1 MLRALLLA
9 LALLPG
15 AALPTGAQERP
26 HLSADPEANRARA
39 LIQAGNHEAALSILR
54 PLATAAAGRADRTDI
69 RFLAGLAAARAAERP
84 SRPEESRNALL
95 DEAIAAFRAILVE
108 RPGLVRVRLELARA
122 FYLKREDGLA
132 RDHFQRVLAGN
143 PLPAV
148 AGNVRRFLEEMR
160 ARRRWSAHFGMALA
174 SDSNP
179 GAASADDTIHLFGLP
194 FRTGAGDRPKPGLG
208 VAAWGGAEY
217 RHPLNGRT
225 RLRLG
230 GDFSRREH
238 ERSVFDRTTLS
249 VHAGPHWLA
258 DADTELALLAS
269 ARRHTVAGESYSRE
283 TGIRLE
289 AAHRLSERLTVQAQ
303 ASWHRRAH
311 ADRGNRGLDGPQ
323 PEASLAA
330 AWLAAPQLRFDALA
344 GWARE
349 RTRSERERNT
359 RRRARLGVS
368 AALPRGFTLGAGVE
382 WRLTDYEGRWFL
394 LTPGSVP
401 RKDRTRTLF
410 VSLLHRAF
418 TIRGFSPGLTLAR
431 ETRRSNAQLHDYR
444 RTRVELRFVRQF

>member
-1 MLRALLLA
+1 MRRTLQALASAALLLC
-9 LALLPG
+9 LAGG
-15 AALPTGAQERP
+15 ASALPE
-26 HLSADPEANRARA
+26 
-39 LIQAGNHEAALSILR
+39 
-54 PLATAAAGRADRTDI
+54 DRTD
-69 RFLAGLAAARAAERP
+69 GLFRTGMAALRAAGGREGGRRER
-84 SRPEESRNALL
+84 LL

-122 FYLKREDGLA
+122 FFLKRKDGLA
-132 RDHFQRVLAGN
+132 RDHFERVLAGK
-143 PLPAV
+143 PIPAV
-148 AGNVRRFLEEMR
+148 VGNVRRFLEEMR

-174 SDSNP
+174 SDSNLN
-179 GAASADDTIHLFGLP
+179 AASDDDTIHISLFGQTLP
-194 FRTGAGDRPKPGLG
+194 FRTGAEDKPKPGLG

-230 GDFSRREH
+230 GDVSRREH
-238 ERSVFDRTTLS
+238 ERSAFDSTSLS

-269 ARRHTVAGESYSRE
+269 ARRHLAAGESYSRE

-289 AAHRLSERLTVQAQ
+289 AARRLSQRLAVQAR

-311 ADRGNRGLDGPQ
+311 ARASHRHLDGPQ

-330 AWLAAPQLRFDALA
+330 AWLATPQLRFDALA
-344 GWARE
+344 GWARD

-368 AALPRGFTLGAGVE
+368 AALPHGFTLGAGVE
-382 WRLTDYEGRWFL
+382 WQLADYDGRWFL
-394 LTPGSVP
+394 LTPGNVP
-401 RKDRTRTLF
+401 RKDRTRILS

-418 TIRGFSPGLTLAR
+418 TLGGFSPGLTLAR
-431 ETRRSNAQLHDYR
+431 ETRRSNAQLQDYR
-444 RTRVELRFVRQF
+444 RTRIELRFVRQF

>member
-1 MLRALLLA
+1 MRRILQALAPAALLLCLAGGASA
-9 LALLPG
+9 LAEDGADGLFRAG
-15 AALPTGAQERP
+15 MAALR
-26 HLSADPEANRARA
+26 
-39 LIQAGNHEAALSILR
+39 
-54 PLATAAAGRADRTDI
+54 AAGGREGGR
-69 RFLAGLAAARAAERP
+69 RER
-84 SRPEESRNALL
+84 LL
-95 DEAIAAFRAILVE
+95 DEAVAAFRAILVE

-132 RDHFQRVLAGN
+132 REHFERVLAGR
-143 PLPAV
+143 PPPAV
-148 AGNVRRFLEEMR
+148 AANIRRFLEEMR

-179 GAASADDTIHLFGLP
+179 GAASADDTIHIFGLP
-194 FRTGAGDRPKPGLG
+194 FQRAPEDRPKPGLG

-230 GDFSRREH
+230 GDLSRVEH
-238 ERSVFDRTTLS
+238 GRKAFDSTSLS

-269 ARRHTVAGESYSRE
+269 ARRHMAGGESYSRE
-283 TGIRLE
+283 TGLRLQ
-289 AAHRLSERLTVQAQ
+289 AAHRLSQKLTAQVQ

-311 ADRGNRGLDGPQ
+311 ADRRNRGLDGPQ
-323 PEASLAA
+323 PEASLGA
-330 AWLAAPQLRFDALA
+330 AWLATPQLRFDALA

-349 RTRSERERNT
+349 RTRSERWRNT
-359 RRRARLGVS
+359 SRRARLGVS
-368 AALPRGFTLGAGVE
+368 AALPHGFTLGAGVE

-394 LTPGSVP
+394 LTPGNVP
-401 RKDRTRTLF
+401 RKDRTRILS

-418 TIRGFSPGLTLAR
+418 TLGGFSPGLTLAR

-444 RTRVELRFVRQF
+444 RTRIELRFVRQF